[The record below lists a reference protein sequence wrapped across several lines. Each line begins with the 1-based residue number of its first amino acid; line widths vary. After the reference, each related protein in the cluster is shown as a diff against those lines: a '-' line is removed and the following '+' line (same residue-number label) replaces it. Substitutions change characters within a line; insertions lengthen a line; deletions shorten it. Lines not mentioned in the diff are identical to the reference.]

1 MMGAYK
7 RPVAL
12 LMLAA
17 SLVLV
22 VTGFWI
28 WLGIFGAGRGGG
40 IDSLR
45 HTLRDIHLY
54 AGWTFTA
61 MMAAHIACNA
71 KAMARHLGLVSDAPK
86 NRASR
91 GTLHP

>member
-1 MMGAYK
+1 MIEFK

-12 LMLAA
+12 VLLAA

-22 VTGFWI
+22 VTGLWI

-40 IDSLR
+40 IASLR

-54 AGWTFTA
+54 AGWVFIGA
-61 MMAAHIACNA
+61 AAAHIACNA
-71 KAMARHLGLVSDAPK
+71 RAMARHLGLRGDAT
-86 NRASR
+86 RSR
-91 GTLHP
+91 GSQGTLHP